1 MSDTPETARQ
11 PASDAAID
19 ALIRDAYATVARPD
33 RLIGLLDEAER
44 RIEQGDTSLPSADSY
59 FTQASDL
66 IEEVSPLIGND
77 FADFD
82 KGSIAA
88 QRTDLVLGR
97 DLIVLG
103 FDART
108 FRGEG
113 MKVGA
118 SVPDWVWDPVEI
130 EHDKRRI
137 ARGQDASG
145 LTGFM
150 RLFANPDDEQGRW
163 YTIRR
168 EEALEQECIRLRA
181 VQFRWKEAAG
191 AAFAEAL
198 RLTDTELALTRHL
211 VDGGSVRSFAERR
224 GRSVGT
230 ARNQLKALCRKLAIG
245 SQQELLM
252 LYTGFAHSL
261 DLMEENAGDGDGNRR
276 HICAN
281 IHREPDGHRIAWEE
295 HGDPQGNPVLYFH
308 PFFEGALFTAEQDR
322 AARDAGLRI
331 IAPWR
336 PLSGET
342 TGSGRRLELV
352 RDFTRRLGPFLDAL
366 GVERCAVLGA
376 TAGAPFAMSFSQA
389 WPERVC
395 GIVLCGPVIPHA
407 KGGNFAD
414 APAGYRRVLQMT
426 RLAPGFARIYIRATL
441 AGSLKGQFDTYI
453 DDFMKGN
460 PGDRAHYA
468 DPAIRETIR
477 RSGTYTFIKTLDG
490 PTEGVIIESA
500 DWSQLCEGIACPVV
514 VTCGRNGDPSL
525 LPARERFA
533 ERFGFVLDDGFHRS
547 GQLTMHDDPQRVF
560 ASLAGMFDAQ

>member
-1 MSDTPETARQ
+1 MSDTPETTRQ
-11 PASDAAID
+11 SASGTAID
-19 ALIRDAYATVARPD
+19 TIIRDAYATVARPD

-44 RIEQGDTSLPSADSY
+44 RIEQGDTSIGRVDSY
-59 FTQASDL
+59 LMQASDL
-66 IEEVSPLIGND
+66 IEEVSPLIGSD
-77 FADFD
+77 FAEFD
-82 KGSIAA
+82 TGSIAA
-88 QRTDLVLGR
+88 QRTDLVLRR
-97 DLIVLG
+97 DLTVLG
-103 FDART
+103 FDAET

-113 MKVGA
+113 MAVGNP
-118 SVPDWVWDPVEI
+118 VPDWVWDPVEI
-130 EHDKRRI
+130 EDDKRRI
-137 ARGQDASG
+137 ARGQDATG
-145 LTGFM
+145 LAGFL
-150 RLFANPDDEQGRW
+150 RLFAHPEDEQGRW

-168 EEALEQECIRLRA
+168 EEVSGQEYIRLRA

-261 DLMEENAGDGDGNRR
+261 DLMEEEAGDGR
-276 HICAN
+276 HVCAN
-281 IHREPDGHRIAWEE
+281 IHREPDGNRIAWEE
-295 HGDPQGNPVLYFH
+295 HGDPQGKPVLYFH

-342 TGSGRRLELV
+342 TGSGKRLDLV
-352 RDFTRRLGPFLDAL
+352 RDFSRRLGPFLDAL
-366 GVERCAVLGA
+366 KVGRCAVLGA
-376 TAGAPFAMSFSQA
+376 TAGAPFALSFTQTHT
-389 WPERVC
+389 ERAC
-395 GIVLCGPVIPHA
+395 GVVLCGPVIPHA

-453 DDFMKGN
+453 DDFMRGN

-468 DPAIRETIR
+468 DPVIRETIR

-500 DWSQLCEGIACPVV
+500 EWSQLCEGIACEVV
-514 VTCGRNGDPSL
+514 VTCGQNGDAAL
-525 LPARERFA
+525 LPARKRFA
-533 ERFGFVLDDGFHRS
+533 DRFGFSLDDGFHRS
-547 GQLTMHDDPQRVF
+547 GQLTMHDDPRRIF
-560 ASLAGMFDAQ
+560 AHLRRMIDGCG